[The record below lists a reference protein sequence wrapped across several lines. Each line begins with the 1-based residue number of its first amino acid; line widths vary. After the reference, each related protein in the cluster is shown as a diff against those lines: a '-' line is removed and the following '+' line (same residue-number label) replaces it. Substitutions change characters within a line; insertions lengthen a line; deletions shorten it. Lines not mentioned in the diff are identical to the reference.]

1 MHAQMSLVCNLVQD
15 KIFTIL
21 SFSLHH
27 RYIPITRL
35 YTQNLAFR
43 LLILGIQNHEI
54 TKCDKLA
61 KLHFK

>member
-1 MHAQMSLVCNLVQD
+1 
-15 KIFTIL
+15 
-21 SFSLHH
+21 LHH